1 MVFLFHRCYSCICFQ
16 WICQAKVVTE
26 VMEETWKYLTQM
38 RDHIVTLLDDDND
51 G

>member
-1 MVFLFHRCYSCICFQ
+1 MSQ
-16 WICQAKVVTE
+16 WIAQAKMVTE

-38 RDHIVTLLDDDND
+38 RDHIVLLLDDEND